1 MSIIETEIWETEN
14 EMNNQVRCV
23 GQRKAE
29 EVFNELSQY
38 LKDNDIYPDEYFL
51 LNRQFANGA
60 LLPKI
65 ADVMCYAQWG
75 GSEGVYL
82 EVDFLAWDENEHLY
96 KQINF
101 ATGKT
106 LGETNEDFDRT
117 QYIAGCI
124 YRAFT

>member
-65 ADVMCYAQWG
+65 ADVRCYA
-75 GSEGVYL
+75 
-82 EVDFLAWDENEHLY
+82 
-96 KQINF
+96 
-101 ATGKT
+101 
-106 LGETNEDFDRT
+106 
-117 QYIAGCI
+117 
-124 YRAFT
+124 